1 MVAIAADRSMSQPG
15 SAEAADE
22 DDAGEEPAH
31 MSDFLAEDDDND
43 EQHPSYLDDGAGE
56 PDEEEELLRDPAPG
70 GSMARGRQGP
80 RSSPSSAGSESSRR
94 NKAVAPAGTEKSK
107 ERAQRRPRGN
117 LPQAPGFDGDRRKD
131 PKCFRKYATK
141 VDSYVE
147 IAKNIIDDAEIGLR
161 LHAALDGEAADYLE
175 DVPAKVFGV
184 DNGWQVLLKLLR
196 DKFDE
201 KRMHKVGSAMKG
213 FFKMNLSD
221 KAYTMSE
228 VVDLMDRAARRCRES
243 NLTIPDEVMVFFFFE
258 HTAMSTER
266 QANLLLRTGGEYNW
280 KKMKQAVELLY
291 QNVTVKA
298 GRDRDAN
305 QGGFRG
311 RQRAA
316 HETHNTNEWNADLWR
331 VPEPHASEEQ
341 IGNWLYDHD
350 PVEALAEVEM
360 TEIPEHMARE
370 LHACFASHREN
381 RQRLARAVQ
390 ARGYYVGGG
399 KGKSKSADKGK
410 GKSSD
415 KGKGKSKKGG
425 GKARGMSLEELKAR
439 TACGDCGQKGH
450 WRGDPECR
458 GPKKANE
465 ANRAPEDG
473 AEDEEEADDWY
484 GEYDD
489 GSWSQWEAQ
498 RYGYPVRRST
508 FETRAPITP
517 AMSSTPSAT
526 RSSDFLAHESE
537 AVARGINRVRKKA
550 GIPQDVEAV
559 DVRKALAQDSDPKVT
574 DIRENVIDQQRAVMA
589 ESPSTEAVAKAF
601 EHFGLDVVPHSRKG
615 VLELLQDPDD
625 ELPDIEALRKVMA
638 VRRVPWSMVLC
649 PKSVPRGVQSA
660 MRRPPTV
667 EEGRCYLTLDT
678 ACENSVSGTT
688 ILQSIAGRMQQQFAV
703 KPIIRPESETYCF
716 GPGEPTMSQERWMVP
731 IGIRGRPCVIATS
744 SIPDQNGS
752 KIPFLAGQ
760 DWMVFMNACLDIGRH
775 IAIFREIGVQ
785 APLYVDIT
793 GHLVIAIDEMP
804 SSGWPQDLVAR
815 KDAYPGVLFEQSGR
829 NAGATGKASGMAKHF
844 APTHVYEPND
854 ASEGRPCTVAADH
867 WEFQV
872 DRQIYV
878 RHHCRPRTSLFAPG
892 DTLDGPDPK
901 DLQPVRITW
910 KAGAEE
916 PVCDDWVN
924 GVEEVSVPWVGATYF
939 LGKGIDMSH
948 VQFAPVSVDV
958 PVQFADGSVQ
968 HVKPH
973 ELNCVNPKK
982 VHHFDLKTTKP
993 PEAPQPLRKGRF
1005 HIPAGEF
1012 GSKVT
1017 QLQPSGAS
1025 ANAQAHSHSSAVPSG
1040 GMGPNGGWPRGPDR
1054 PGGAARHDEHGGAQR
1069 EAQDARARQL
1079 HGGPLREGDHAGDSA
1094 SDGTSSDDEPQG
1106 PGPEGGD
1113 RAVPTGSGTLSAS
1126 SGMCAATRQCSR
1138 ALHGV
1143 PPVRDSVVRPA
1154 VQGALHEGGDSG
1166 VPVPPRLSAHS
1177 GRDHSSSSRRP
1188 SSQARGPL
1196 KKLVRMLFVLS
1207 QLIGETTFGGLEQGI
1222 QTNFVRSTSPEHSYE
1237 QREWQAD
1244 FQGESG
1250 PTDGRRGDGQPTR
1263 PSPGGAR
1270 APQDHGGAAP
1280 GGQTPPGGGRSQTA
1294 GGELPHGTPRR
1305 GEGDLRGR
1313 AGLLGGGDSVFR
1325 GPGRGYALKAGQKRR
1340 MRDQA
1345 RRALEAAQV
1354 HREAVAARI
1363 DGSRWPRMWFNY
1375 DLVEIFGGTSQVS
1388 LRAAHHW
1395 NLKVLQPID
1404 SRYGID
1410 LRRPE
1415 QRRWLKGALA
1425 EHRPRLVVIGFPC
1438 TPWKALQTTQAQR
1451 QALLEDDK
1459 IFQELACELFREQ
1472 RSRGGHVIAEYQKD
1486 LAINFESECYVTP
1499 RPLRV
1504 RDYARSQRQDGSRLF
1519 RLIATHP
1526 VLIENILDRCSARG
1540 RGHADGDVGG
1550 DPLEVLPPALGDAVC
1565 RSYLDLV
1572 ATEDYGFA
1580 STWATSSERA
1590 VHYVDVKRE
1599 EDAWRPLL
1607 QQAEE
1612 LLGRKVQA
1620 SLLVHPDTDLY
1631 RKVQDLVP
1639 WQLALVQ
1646 VAHLPKAKRVKAG
1659 LEECHRASVLL
1670 LNDDTIVIETE
1681 YLKEAQAPRERFVT
1695 PVRYA
1700 IFVLGYAPGE
1710 PKGPSPAQPPPVQVL
1725 PGDELVRDEV
1735 QEGLVQEGLVRQDF
1749 AGECWF
1755 IGGPLRE
1762 KEKALARALVRMHRN
1777 LGHPRMED
1785 MIRALAQSN
1794 KVDPEAVSLCRR
1806 LRCATCE
1813 RTRRPLPPRP
1823 TSLKVVGQ
1831 FNSKVCLDFVH
1842 IADAEKV
1849 THRFLHIL
1857 EPNGSFNLYYP
1868 SKTRQPEDVLSIFCD
1883 VWSSWAGFPDY
1894 IHCDQDGAFEG
1905 AFLDK
1910 MRHMGVEVEMVP
1922 AEAHWQAGQVE
1933 AYNRAFRYAAEK
1945 AVDEFQLVGELDMK
1959 ILGAMV
1965 SASLNEKVKTCGC
1978 SANQWVFGKDPK
1990 MPWDLLSPDGR
2001 IEALQGLDA
2010 DYEIRRRQQVRAA
2023 SDQKIA
2029 EFTVNDSLRRAVLRQ
2044 GRPTRQSYEP
2054 GELVAFWREAKMK
2067 KDPRTKK
2074 PRRVPGGWYKAT
2086 VIGPHRGDE
2095 GQSNYW
2101 LSSGGR
2107 CILAA
2112 KEQLRPAFGTELWRI
2127 QEDVLRDLLDKPP
2140 EEYHDERG
2148 VPPGQGVAEDP
2159 GEVLPAYGDGPDEDY
2174 EADEEGERDELPLRG
2189 NLPGEPRDDLP
2200 GELPTEPSGEPR
2212 GDLPEE
2218 LPAEPS
2224 GEPRGP
2230 LDIVPVRRG
2239 AGDRERSPRRGQA
2252 SKPPSDASDATQP
2265 SPVSPLRR
2273 QPLGIETIEPEAK
2286 RVRVEVAEETGQDRQ
2301 AVPLTNRYIPVSAQE
2316 IFAKPSEKFQGSIL
2330 EPGVHRGA
2338 QQTRKEQKALE
2349 KEIPYSMIEEQDK
2362 QAYHEALVKEWG
2374 TWQKY
2379 EAVAPLSPEA
2389 SKAVEAQFPPE
2400 RILPSRVCYRNKN
2413 AAFKWLPLKAKARLV
2428 CRGDQDPDLL
2438 ELRRDA
2444 PTMTRMSLMVLMQL
2458 AASFRDW
2465 FLFTADVTGAFLQG
2479 DQGLASRQMPLFIR
2493 QPREGLP
2500 GLLAGQLLLVVRG
2513 IFGLANSP
2521 RLFWRHLRDT
2531 LKSLGFVQSTLDK
2544 ALFCFYKENRLIL
2557 ALGTHVDDLLG
2568 AGKPG
2573 EADEV
2578 LERVKA
2584 AFDFGAWADSRH
2596 ETVLEYGGKQLAKL
2610 PDGTVTL
2617 SQNKFIQAIDVT
2629 PVPRWR
2635 AMTPTAPLSG
2645 TEATELRSGGGCL
2658 HWLIGQTRPDLAA
2671 GTSLY
2676 MSGQPT
2682 VQNLVE
2688 VNKLMKE
2695 AKASQDWC
2703 LRFVPIDLETAKVV
2717 VFTDASW
2724 ANAPGLK
2731 SQAGYLTFL
2740 TGPDVF
2746 TPGGDAASLL
2756 DWRSRR
2762 IQRQC
2767 RSTLAAE
2774 TMSLDCGFDSGIFV
2788 RELLAETLVKS
2799 YSPIQSGQLPPGLLE
2814 VHPITDCR
2822 SLYDLLTKDGPVSS
2836 TQEKRLTIDV
2846 EAIKQSAAEFDV
2858 DGEELRGT
2866 FKWVDTTRQLA
2877 DHLTKVKPA
2886 HLLRDQLSLSHLA
2899 LQELAKA

>member
-1 MVAIAADRSMSQPG
+1 MSQPG

-22 DDAGEEPAH
+22 DDAEEEPAH
-31 MSDFLAEDDDND
+31 MSDFLADDDDND

-80 RSSPSSAGSESSRR
+80 RSSPSSAGSESSRK

-117 LPQAPGFDGDRRKD
+117 LPQAPSFDGDRRKD

-331 VPEPHASEEQ
+331 IPEPHASEEQ

-360 TEIPEHMARE
+360 TEIPESMARE

-465 ANRAPEDG
+465 ANRAPDDG

-508 FETRAPITP
+508 FETRAPTQP

-550 GIPQDVEAV
+550 GIPQDVEAA

-589 ESPSTEAVAKAF
+589 ESPSAEAVAKAF

-688 ILQSIAGRMQQQFAV
+688 ILQSIAGRLQQQFAV

-878 RHHCRPRTSLFAPG
+878 RHHCRPRTLLFAPG

-1012 GSKVT
+1012 GSKAWGRMVDGLLALIDLVARHVMMNMVVRNVKHKMPALASYTEALYAKDILPETLPATGPPATTNPKGQVRKVVT
-1017 QLQPSGAS
+1017 GPYPQGILWNVRGDTAMRPGAS
-1025 ANAQAHSHSSAVPSG
+1025 WSASSAG
-1040 GMGPNGGWPRGPDR
+1040 QCGPACCTRCPTRR
-1054 PGGAARHDEHGGAQR
+1054 RRFRCTRTSTAI
-1069 EAQDARARQL
+1069 
-1079 HGGPLREGDHAGDSA
+1079 GPLRAG
-1094 SDGTSSDDEPQG
+1094 
-1106 PGPEGGD
+1106 
-1113 RAVPTGSGTLSAS
+1113 
-1126 SGMCAATRQCSR
+1126 
-1138 ALHGV
+1138 
-1143 PPVRDSVVRPA
+1143 
-1154 VQGALHEGGDSG
+1154 
-1166 VPVPPRLSAHS
+1166 
-1177 GRDHSSSSRRP
+1177 P
-1188 SSQARGPL
+1188 S
-1196 KKLVRMLFVLS
+1196 
-1207 QLIGETTFGGLEQGI
+1207 
-1222 QTNFVRSTSPEHSYE
+1222 
-1237 QREWQAD
+1237 
-1244 FQGESG
+1244 
-1250 PTDGRRGDGQPTR
+1250 
-1263 PSPGGAR
+1263 
-1270 APQDHGGAAP
+1270 
-1280 GGQTPPGGGRSQTA
+1280 
-1294 GGELPHGTPRR
+1294 EL
-1305 GEGDLRGR
+1305 
-1313 AGLLGGGDSVFR
+1313 
-1325 GPGRGYALKAGQKRR
+1325 
-1340 MRDQA
+1340 
-1345 RRALEAAQV
+1345 LEAAVFASKRPPQKACPNAI
-1354 HREAVAARI
+1354 RALAARI
-1363 DGSRWPRMWFNY
+1363 SSGAPLPSTATSSESGKPTSKGGRDPPTDDEETVNLRDLAPEERERLKTMAAQRLEDKRRQAAVDRKRQEATYHTGRQDEVKVTFEAEQDSWEAVTVSSEDPDADMPSRRGSMGA
-1375 DLVEIFGGTSQVS
+1375 GGPAHGSTMTL
-1388 LRAAHHW
+1388 LRSSVAPAKYHCGRPTIG

-1459 IFQELACELFREQ
+1459 IFQELVCELFREQ

-1486 LAINFESECYVTP
+1486 LAINFDSECYVTP

-1504 RDYARSQRQDGSRLF
+1504 RDYAR
-1519 RLIATHP
+1519 
-1526 VLIENILDRCSARG
+1526 G
-1540 RGHADGDVGG
+1540 RDCADGDAGG
-1550 DPLEVLPPALGDAVC
+1550 DPLEVFPPALGDAVC

-1631 RKVQDLVP
+1631 RKVQALVP

-1700 IFVLGYAPGE
+1700 IFVLGYAPG
-1710 PKGPSPAQPPPVQVL
+1710 
-1725 PGDELVRDEV
+1725 V

-1794 KVDPEAVSLCRR
+1794 KVDPEA
-1806 LRCATCE
+1806 
-1813 RTRRPLPPRP
+1813 
-1823 TSLKVVGQ
+1823 
-1831 FNSKVCLDFVH
+1831 VCLDFVH

-2029 EFTVNDSLRRAVLRQ
+2029 
-2044 GRPTRQSYEP
+2044 
-2054 GELVAFWREAKMK
+2054 
-2067 KDPRTKK
+2067 
-2074 PRRVPGGWYKAT
+2074 
-2086 VIGPHRGDE
+2086 
-2095 GQSNYW
+2095 
-2101 LSSGGR
+2101 
-2107 CILAA
+2107 
-2112 KEQLRPAFGTELWRI
+2112 
-2127 QEDVLRDLLDKPP
+2127 
-2140 EEYHDERG
+2140 
-2148 VPPGQGVAEDP
+2148 
-2159 GEVLPAYGDGPDEDY
+2159 
-2174 EADEEGERDELPLRG
+2174 
-2189 NLPGEPRDDLP
+2189 
-2200 GELPTEPSGEPR
+2200 
-2212 GDLPEE
+2212 
-2218 LPAEPS
+2218 
-2224 GEPRGP
+2224 
-2230 LDIVPVRRG
+2230 
-2239 AGDRERSPRRGQA
+2239 
-2252 SKPPSDASDATQP
+2252 
-2265 SPVSPLRR
+2265 
-2273 QPLGIETIEPEAK
+2273 
-2286 RVRVEVAEETGQDRQ
+2286 
-2301 AVPLTNRYIPVSAQE
+2301 
-2316 IFAKPSEKFQGSIL
+2316 
-2330 EPGVHRGA
+2330 
-2338 QQTRKEQKALE
+2338 
-2349 KEIPYSMIEEQDK
+2349 
-2362 QAYHEALVKEWG
+2362 
-2374 TWQKY
+2374 
-2379 EAVAPLSPEA
+2379 
-2389 SKAVEAQFPPE
+2389 
-2400 RILPSRVCYRNKN
+2400 
-2413 AAFKWLPLKAKARLV
+2413 
-2428 CRGDQDPDLL
+2428 
-2438 ELRRDA
+2438 
-2444 PTMTRMSLMVLMQL
+2444 
-2458 AASFRDW
+2458 
-2465 FLFTADVTGAFLQG
+2465 
-2479 DQGLASRQMPLFIR
+2479 
-2493 QPREGLP
+2493 
-2500 GLLAGQLLLVVRG
+2500 
-2513 IFGLANSP
+2513 
-2521 RLFWRHLRDT
+2521 
-2531 LKSLGFVQSTLDK
+2531 
-2544 ALFCFYKENRLIL
+2544 
-2557 ALGTHVDDLLG
+2557 
-2568 AGKPG
+2568 
-2573 EADEV
+2573 
-2578 LERVKA
+2578 
-2584 AFDFGAWADSRH
+2584 
-2596 ETVLEYGGKQLAKL
+2596 
-2610 PDGTVTL
+2610 
-2617 SQNKFIQAIDVT
+2617 
-2629 PVPRWR
+2629 
-2635 AMTPTAPLSG
+2635 
-2645 TEATELRSGGGCL
+2645 
-2658 HWLIGQTRPDLAA
+2658 
-2671 GTSLY
+2671 
-2676 MSGQPT
+2676 
-2682 VQNLVE
+2682 
-2688 VNKLMKE
+2688 
-2695 AKASQDWC
+2695 
-2703 LRFVPIDLETAKVV
+2703 
-2717 VFTDASW
+2717 
-2724 ANAPGLK
+2724 
-2731 SQAGYLTFL
+2731 
-2740 TGPDVF
+2740 
-2746 TPGGDAASLL
+2746 
-2756 DWRSRR
+2756 
-2762 IQRQC
+2762 
-2767 RSTLAAE
+2767 
-2774 TMSLDCGFDSGIFV
+2774 
-2788 RELLAETLVKS
+2788 
-2799 YSPIQSGQLPPGLLE
+2799 
-2814 VHPITDCR
+2814 
-2822 SLYDLLTKDGPVSS
+2822 
-2836 TQEKRLTIDV
+2836 
-2846 EAIKQSAAEFDV
+2846 
-2858 DGEELRGT
+2858 
-2866 FKWVDTTRQLA
+2866 
-2877 DHLTKVKPA
+2877 
-2886 HLLRDQLSLSHLA
+2886 
-2899 LQELAKA
+2899 